1 MSGLESA
8 TGMTCVALP
17 IRHVLVCLDNIKG
30 FCPLQIDKAVNGNST
45 DTQHHSEDTSL
56 QYKHM
61 AKKRKTPT
69 KNEMK
74 LELQANLK
82 SRKDLRSL
90 NSMPLDDET
99 TQGIIGLGQP

>member
-1 MSGLESA
+1 
-8 TGMTCVALP
+8 
-17 IRHVLVCLDNIKG
+17 
-30 FCPLQIDKAVNGNST
+30 
-45 DTQHHSEDTSL
+45 
-56 QYKHM
+56 M